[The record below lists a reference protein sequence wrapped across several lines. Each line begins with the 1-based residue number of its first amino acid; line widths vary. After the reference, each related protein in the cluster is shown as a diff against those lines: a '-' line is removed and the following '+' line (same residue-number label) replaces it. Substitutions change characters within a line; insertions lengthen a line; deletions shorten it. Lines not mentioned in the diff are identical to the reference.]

1 MESKGNERTMYRVT
15 VPGSAMSVIVS
26 QQKPGQITP
35 NQIREAMLRVLTKME
50 KRGRNPVEEALQ
62 ESLLRKNLV
71 DAQDKFELVEAI
83 MSLPEMDYAMGKLE
97 GLATQ
102 EEGSELDEW
111 EIENLT
117 IQEILYGLE
126 E

>member
-1 MESKGNERTMYRVT
+1 MYRVT

-97 GLATQ
+97 GVATQ